1 EPTSCSPA
9 RSPSETRSSSTP
21 SREEPATPQRKSHYG
36 LTWSQSDAI
45 VAPMELDRYVER
57 LRQELRAAAQA
68 GGEDARALAERLLAP
83 LDSATRLILLEAMAA
98 AADEITR
105 DLAPG
110 SVEVRLRGLNTS
122 FVVTPP
128 LTEDAFDEK
137 RDPRSPAPAIR
148 AEGDEG
154 GTSRINLRL
163 PDSLKLR
170 AEDAAEK
177 GGLSV
182 NAWLVRAVAAALE
195 ADERD
200 GYSRRSSTRG
210 RQSYT
215 GWVR

>member
-1 EPTSCSPA
+1 
-9 RSPSETRSSSTP
+9 
-21 SREEPATPQRKSHYG
+21 
-36 LTWSQSDAI
+36 
-45 VAPMELDRYVER
+45 MELSAYVER
-57 LRQELRAAAQA
+57 LRNELLVAAQA
-68 GGEDARALAERLLAP
+68 GGEEARTLAERLLAP
-83 LDSATRLILLEAMAA
+83 LDSATRLVLLEAMAA

-110 SVEVRLRGLNTS
+110 SVEVRLRGQNPS

-128 LTEDAFDEK
+128 PTEDAFD
-137 RDPRSPAPAIR
+137 DTTRSRPAAPAIR
-148 AEGDEG
+148 VDGDEG

-170 AEDAAEK
+170 AEEAAEK
-177 GGLSV
+177 EGLSV

-195 ADERD
+195 PDD
-200 GYSRRSSTRG
+200 HGSRAGSLRG

>member
-1 EPTSCSPA
+1 
-9 RSPSETRSSSTP
+9 
-21 SREEPATPQRKSHYG
+21 
-36 LTWSQSDAI
+36 
-45 VAPMELDRYVER
+45 MELGPYVDR
-57 LRQELRAAAQA
+57 LRNELLVAAEA
-68 GGEDARALAERLLAP
+68 GGKDARALAERLTAP
-83 LDSATRLILLEAMAA
+83 LDSATRLVLLEAMAA

-110 SVEVRLRGLNTS
+110 SVEVRLRGKNPS

-128 LTEDAFDEK
+128 PTEEAFEDTSVS
-137 RDPRSPAPAIR
+137 RAPASAIR
-148 AEGDEG
+148 TEGDEG

-177 GGLSV
+177 EGLSV
-182 NAWLVRAVAAALE
+182 NAWIVRAVALALTPDDRE
-195 ADERD
+195 GHARA
-200 GYSRRSSTRG
+200 GGPRG